1 MRLRSN
7 TISCKAPQLP
17 IDYAI
22 MFVFVALLID
32 RSEATWDI
40 DLAFP
45 HNRMCMSRH
54 LLADMRI
61 LLCSACSIRLLTK
74 ASYIG

>member
-1 MRLRSN
+1 MSLRS
-7 TISCKAPQLP
+7 IPIMFLLP
-17 IDYAI
+17 IDYAVKI
-22 MFVFVALLID
+22 DLIALLID

-61 LLCSACSIRLLTK
+61 LLCSFMLYAVFQTAR
-74 ASYIG
+74 

>member
-1 MRLRSN
+1 MFY
-7 TISCKAPQLP
+7 LP
-17 IDYAI
+17 IVYVIKIDLI
-22 MFVFVALLID
+22 ALLID

-61 LLCSACSIRLLTK
+61 LLCSFMIYAFLRKLDRL
-74 ASYIG
+74 SEYY

>member
-17 IDYAI
+17 IDYAVKFDLI
-22 MFVFVALLID
+22 ALLID

-40 DLAFP
+40 VLCFTHD
-45 HNRMCMSRH
+45 RMCMSRH